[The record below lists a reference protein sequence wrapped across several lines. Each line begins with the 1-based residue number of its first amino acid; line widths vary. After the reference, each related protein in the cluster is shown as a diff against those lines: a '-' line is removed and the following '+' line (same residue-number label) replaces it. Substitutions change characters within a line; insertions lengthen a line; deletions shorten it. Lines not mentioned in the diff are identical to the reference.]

1 MQTKSDANT
10 AEPCPSSVASVPPA
24 PPGEASLTDAQL
36 LQQAVLRAAEEL
48 DLSRTDLARVL
59 GKDRSTLTCAKGMD
73 PASKTGELAL
83 LLIRLYRSLSVLVG
97 NDRKLLRHWFHTANR
112 HTGGVP
118 AEQVR
123 RTEGLVE
130 IVQYLDAMR
139 API

>member
-48 DLSRTDLARVL
+48 DLSRTDLAWVL

-123 RTEGLVE
+123 GTEAR
-130 IVQYLDAMR
+130 I
-139 API
+139 